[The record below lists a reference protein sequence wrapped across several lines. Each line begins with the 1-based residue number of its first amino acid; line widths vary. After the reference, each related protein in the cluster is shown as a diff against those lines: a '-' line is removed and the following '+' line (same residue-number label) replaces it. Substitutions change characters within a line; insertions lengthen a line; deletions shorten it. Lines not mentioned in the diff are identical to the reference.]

1 MKHTQMRGSR
11 SDHFTSFLSIF
22 VCPRAC
28 RPNWLIQRA
37 TALVIA
43 FCVCILFVCG
53 NASHIFAFSLTFFV
67 FVHLYMGL
75 QEILADYIHHEITR
89 DLVTLLL
96 RIVIFILIKY
106 ACVFLVVPTT

>member
-1 MKHTQMRGSR
+1 MKHT
-11 SDHFTSFLSIF
+11 L
-22 VCPRAC
+22 
-28 RPNWLIQRA
+28 PNWLIQRA
-37 TALVIA
+37 TALVITSS
-43 FCVCILFVCG
+43 ILLG